1 MTLEDLLAELPDE
14 ALVPVAWVRGQL
26 GVRAAV
32 GLTVEE
38 AAKQFKRSPS
48 TIRSWC
54 RDGRLP
60 GAYLLRNREWRI
72 PPAAMASVDSDG
84 RRQVSENRPH
94 GPSLHAWRS
103 LIANRGR

>member
-14 ALVPVAWVRGQL
+14 ALVPVAWIRGQL
-26 GVRAAV
+26 GVRAVV

-38 AAKQFKRSPS
+38 AAEQFHRSPS
-48 TIRSWC
+48 TVRAWC

-84 RRQVSENRPH
+84 RRQASENHAH
-94 GPSLHAWRS
+94 GASLRAWRT
-103 LIANRGR
+103 LIADGGQ

>member
-14 ALVPVAWVRGQL
+14 ALVPVGWVRGQL

-38 AAKQFKRSPS
+38 AADQFHRSTS
-48 TIRSWC
+48 TVRAWC

-84 RRQVSENRPH
+84 RRQASENDAH
-94 GPSLHAWRS
+94 GPSLRAWRT
-103 LIANRGR
+103 LIAEGGR